1 MASYIEAQWGSY
13 EGSKEIE
20 FLALESADDP
30 PSVFDFIPYVL
41 DQTVEA
47 LPDEK
52 LCEFLDRY
60 ETSILR
66 HPNVSTLEEA
76 YFALANAYFRL
87 GAKNPIQEKHWKE
100 KCV

>member
-1 MASYIEAQWGSY
+1 M
-13 EGSKEIE
+13 
-20 FLALESADDP
+20 
-30 PSVFDFIPYVL
+30 

-66 HPNVSTLEEA
+66 HPNVSILEEA
-76 YFALANAYFRL
+76 YFALANVYFRL
-87 GAKNPIQEKHWKE
+87 GAKNPVQEKHWKE